1 MKVSQIILTLVLFLF
16 TASLA
21 FAQSGPG
28 FGVDVDDTGAA
39 PIPGILAAIAAGL
52 FIGGRKLYL
61 NNKK

>member
-1 MKVSQIILTLVLFLF
+1 MKVSQIILTLGLFLF

-21 FAQSGPG
+21 LAQPG
-28 FGVDVDDTGAA
+28 FPPDTDDTGAA
-39 PIPGILAAIAAGL
+39 PIPGILAAIAVGL